1 MKVIHWLG
9 KEFKKVGILALFFT
23 ICFVYIF
30 VVMNLFL
37 KTYSIDTYGISKVIV
52 GSLFAAKAIL
62 ILDKTPFINQ
72 FKQFPRYVHL
82 FYKTLLYTTAVALM
96 GILEGMIHGYG
107 ETHQWGDAFRIF
119 LETKNLNSYI
129 ATNLCIGVVFF
140 IYSIQTELEDKFGEG
155 WMGKFFL
162 TSSDD
167 VT

>member
-1 MKVIHWLG
+1 MKAIHWLG

-30 VVMNLFL
+30 IVMNLFL

-52 GSLFAAKAIL
+52 GFLFAAKAIL

-129 ATNLCIGVVFF
+129 ATNLCVGVVFF
-140 IYSIQTELEDKFGEG
+140 IYSTFNNREG
-155 WMGKFFL
+155 Q
-162 TSSDD
+162 
-167 VT
+167 

>member
-82 FYKTLLYTTAVALM
+82 FYKTLLYTTAVALIGNFRRNDSRLWRNSSM
-96 GILEGMIHGYG
+96 GRG
-107 ETHQWGDAFRIF
+107 F
-119 LETKNLNSYI
+119 
-129 ATNLCIGVVFF
+129 
-140 IYSIQTELEDKFGEG
+140 
-155 WMGKFFL
+155 
-162 TSSDD
+162 
-167 VT
+167 